1 MPDDQDRQ
9 GPKGPKERPV
19 AGAPSANDPVRASDQ
34 ASAQTAPLIPSTQT
48 PTTQT
53 PATQSAPRRRTP
65 SDRTDPRQPVDFR
78 AAAQR
83 LTARAAQ
90 IARLKTE
97 VEQGAY
103 QADPTETA
111 RAMERR
117 SDA

>member
-9 GPKGPKERPV
+9 RPRRPKERPHQ
-19 AGAPSANDPVRASDQ
+19 GDPAASD
-34 ASAQTAPLIPSTQT
+34 SALPTPSNAAP
-48 PTTQT
+48 
-53 PATQSAPRRRTP
+53 QSAPRRRTP
-65 SDRTDPRQPVDFR
+65 AERTDPRQPVDFQ

-97 VEQGAY
+97 VERGAY